1 LAEAKVVINGD
12 FPPNREKQLT
22 RASSSIESMSEWMN
36 QARAASHIRELLIQR
51 GLDIPSRRVRLAA
64 DQEWVIFERNER
76 QLGVDAASGIWLRN
90 SVNEEWRCVAMSHT
104 MSGAIIAADFLKED

>member
-1 LAEAKVVINGD
+1 
-12 FPPNREKQLT
+12 
-22 RASSSIESMSEWMN
+22 MSEWMN

-51 GLDIPSRRVRLAA
+51 GLDIPSRRVKLAA

-90 SVNEEWRCVAMSHT
+90 SVNEDWRCVAMSHT
-104 MSGAIIAADFLKED
+104 MSGAIIAVDFLKED